1 MSFIEIKDLRKNF
14 GQTQVLRGLS
24 LSLPEKSQCVLQGS
38 SGSGKSTLLYII
50 GGLDHADAGQI
61 VVAGKSLKEFKE
73 EELAHYRNQFIGFVF
88 QFHYLLP
95 SMDSL
100 SNILLPS
107 RIAGQKNVAVE
118 KRVRELAGHLGVSHC
133 LNKYSFE
140 LSGGEQQRINIIRA
154 LSLKPKLLLC
164 DEPTGNLDSEN
175 SQKVTTLLKDLSHE
189 LGTTLL
195 VVTHDLRVAEQFSQ
209 QINITDGMISST
221 KLV

>member
-1 MSFIEIKDLRKNF
+1 MAFIEIQALKKNF
-14 GQTQVLRGLS
+14 GQTQVLRGVNLS
-24 LSLPEKSQCVLQGS
+24 LEEKSQTVLQGS
-38 SGSGKSTLLYII
+38 SGSGKSTLLYIL
-50 GGLDHADAGQI
+50 GGLDHADSGTVKISGQNL
-61 VVAGKSLKEFKE
+61 AQFSE
-73 EELAHYRNQFIGFVF
+73 EQLAHYRNQFIGFVF

-107 RIAGQKNVAVE
+107 RISGIKDPNVE
-118 KRVRELAGHLGVSHC
+118 KRVKGLADHLGVTKC

-175 SQKVTTLLKDLSHE
+175 SQRVTSLLKELSHE
-189 LGTTLL
+189 MGTTLL
-195 VVTHDLRVAEQFSQ
+195 VVTHDLRVAEQFSDKIFIQ
-209 QINITDGMISST
+209 DGMIS
-221 KLV
+221 